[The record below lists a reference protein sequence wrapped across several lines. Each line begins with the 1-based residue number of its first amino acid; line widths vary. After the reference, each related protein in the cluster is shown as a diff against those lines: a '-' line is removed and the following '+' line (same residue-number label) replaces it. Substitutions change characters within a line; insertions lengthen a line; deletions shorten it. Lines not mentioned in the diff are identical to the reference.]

1 MKAGLRFKAPNPHA
15 KGGPVSE
22 YEVLR
27 LEGKMCVCYDLHTR
41 QILAMPSKYVKEKL
55 GNTNK
60 KEKL

>member
-1 MKAGLRFKAPNPHA
+1 MKIGLRFKTPNPYT

-22 YEVLR
+22 YEVIR
-27 LEGKMCVCYDLHTR
+27 IEGNMCICYDLRTR
-41 QILAMPSKYVKEKL
+41 HILAMPSKYVKEKL